1 MSTNYQKVVD
11 ILRAVCY
18 TISNRK
24 GYDIM
29 AKNNIRSMALCSL
42 CTAIIAVCSQI
53 MIPLTVPFTMQT
65 FAVFCA
71 LGILGGKWG
80 TVSVLLYI
88 LLGAVGVPVFAE
100 FTGGLGIILGTTGG
114 YIVGFLLSALAYW
127 GITKLFGNGVFV
139 MAAAMAAGLLLC
151 YAFGTVWFMA
161 VYARDNGAVGLA
173 TALSLCVFP
182 FIIPDAVKISL
193 AILIS
198 RRVSKYAGIKGQPA

>member
-1 MSTNYQKVVD
+1 
-11 ILRAVCY
+11 
-18 TISNRK
+18 
-24 GYDIM
+24 M